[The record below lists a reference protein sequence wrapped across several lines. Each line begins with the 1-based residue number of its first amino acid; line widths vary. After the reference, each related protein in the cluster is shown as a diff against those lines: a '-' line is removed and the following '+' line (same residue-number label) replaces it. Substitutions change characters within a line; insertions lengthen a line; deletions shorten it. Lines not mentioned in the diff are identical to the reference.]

1 MFKSKKNREKRNRA
15 IKIAKILNKLFSDEQ
30 GTSLGYRNNWELLVS
45 VILSAQCTDDRV
57 NMVTKKLFRKYKKL
71 EDYVNAKKVEFEKDI
86 KSTGYY
92 KNKTKNILS
101 AAKLVKKEFKGK
113 IPNNMDDLLKIPG
126 VGRKTANVILNN
138 IFGVTE
144 GIVVDTHVRRLSIK
158 FDLTD
163 KKSPEKIEKDL
174 MEILPKKYWGDF
186 SFKLVRYGQEI
197 CGARKHDC
205 KNHPLTQI
213 YPKANTIWPKA
224 K

>member
-1 MFKSKKNREKRNRA
+1 MTASKRFKERKNRS
-15 IKIAKILNKLFSDEQ
+15 IKIVKVLNKLFTDEQ
-30 GTSLGYRNNWELLVS
+30 GTSLGYKNNWELLVS
-45 VILSAQCTDDRV
+45 VILSAQCTDERV
-57 NMVTKKLFRKYKKL
+57 NIVTKKLFKKYKKL
-71 EDYVNAKKVEFEKDI
+71 DDYVKAKKTEFEKDI

-101 AAKLVKKEFKGK
+101 AAKMIKINFGGR
-113 IPNNMDDLLKIPG
+113 IPNNMEDLLKIPG

-138 IFGVTE
+138 VFGVVE

-163 KKSPEKIEKDL
+163 NKNPERIEKDL
-174 MEILPKKYWGDF
+174 MEILPKKYWNDF

-205 KNHPLTQI
+205 KKHSLTKI
-213 YPKANTIWPKA
+213 YPKANVIWPKA

>member
-1 MFKSKKNREKRNRA
+1 MMASKKFKERKNRA
-15 IKIAKILNKLFSDEQ
+15 IKIAKVLNRLFIDEQ
-30 GTSLGYRNNWELLVS
+30 GTSLGYKNNWELLVS
-45 VILSAQCTDDRV
+45 VILSAQCTDKRV
-57 NMVTKKLFRKYKKL
+57 NMVTKKLFKKYKKL
-71 EDYVNAKKVEFEKDI
+71 DDYVSAKKTEFEKDI

-101 AAKLVKKEFKGK
+101 AAKMIKIDFSGH
-113 IPNNMDDLLKIPG
+113 IPNNMEDLLKIPG
-126 VGRKTANVILNN
+126 VGRKTANVVLNN
-138 IFGVTE
+138 VFNVVE

-163 KKSPEKIEKDL
+163 NKNPEKIEKDL
-174 MEILPKKYWGDF
+174 MEILPKKYWNDF

-205 KNHPLTQI
+205 KTHPLTKI
-213 YPKANTIWPKA
+213 YPRANTIWPRA